1 MVRPNFVSKIYD
13 IVDDP
18 KTDHIISWIN
28 NGDAFVVWKPVELAK
43 HVFPKYFTHTN
54 FCSFIR
60 QPNEYGFSRTG
71 DDGKEFKHDYFRK
84 DDKSLHMQIKRRK
97 KSDIEWKRRPKI
109 YTTRTT
115 PTSGNPS
122 EELEGPSNASP
133 VSIDILVALKRMRT
147 KIELST
153 KSIYAAKLKEKEAKK
168 IWKDA
173 SKIVKEKEAQNQKL
187 REQLLHMVQENSII
201 EYNLSEELERCKK
214 ALD

>member
-1 MVRPNFVSKIYD
+1 MVRPNFVSKTYD

-60 QPNEYGFSRTG
+60 QLNEY
-71 DDGKEFKHDYFRK
+71 
-84 DDKSLHMQIKRRK
+84 
-97 KSDIEWKRRPKI
+97 
-109 YTTRTT
+109 
-115 PTSGNPS
+115 
-122 EELEGPSNASP
+122 
-133 VSIDILVALKRMRT
+133 
-147 KIELST
+147 
-153 KSIYAAKLKEKEAKK
+153 